1 MTYRQSLTQT
11 EIESL
16 DDHQYSLF
24 LAYGDTFRDQE
35 TGKTGGGSLELWE
48 REVTRFLA
56 ETSREELRIS
66 QRVWNRKYF
75 SSLT

>member
-1 MTYRQSLTQT
+1 MTQT

-24 LAYGDTFRDQE
+24 LAYGDTFRDHE

>member
-1 MTYRQSLTQT
+1 MTQT

-24 LAYGDTFRDQE
+24 LAYGDTFKDQE

>member
-1 MTYRQSLTQT
+1 MTYRPPLTQS

-24 LAYGDTFRDQE
+24 LAYGDTFRDKE
-35 TGKTGGGSLELWE
+35 TGKTGGGGSELWE
-48 REVTRFLA
+48 RAVTRFLA